1 MEESSN
7 ESNRTSKQ
15 QPQCL
20 FCKKTDH
27 LLNACA
33 RFKGETREQKMNFVK
48 KNSLCFG
55 CLRKGHMSSD
65 CKKRLTCATCN
76 KHHPTCL
83 HEERYPKKPEE
94 KKRSEEQESTS
105 VRKTTSCTSQ
115 GASSVSTSMIVPVW
129 LSSLS
134 KPGKEVLVYAILDTQ
149 SDATFILKETCDEL
163 GAETQ
168 PTKFRLSTI
177 TSQDSV
183 VESQRV
189 SSLQVRGYNSDV
201 KIHIPV
207 AFTSTSIPADE
218 EHIPT
223 KEIAKNWGHLR
234 PIEDKIHDLFDCN
247 VGLLIG

>member
-1 MEESSN
+1 MKEEKKYPDFNTFTTFICAEADLLCNPISSCHAVKEVEKATDSTHQEPKPNYEAKKSVHNTQTMEESSN

-115 GASSVSTSMIVPVW
+115 GASSVSTSMIVPV
-129 LSSLS
+129 
-134 KPGKEVLVYAILDTQ
+134 
-149 SDATFILKETCDEL
+149 
-163 GAETQ
+163 
-168 PTKFRLSTI
+168 
-177 TSQDSV
+177 
-183 VESQRV
+183 
-189 SSLQVRGYNSDV
+189 
-201 KIHIPV
+201 
-207 AFTSTSIPADE
+207 
-218 EHIPT
+218 
-223 KEIAKNWGHLR
+223 
-234 PIEDKIHDLFDCN
+234 
-247 VGLLIG
+247 